1 MNLLLY
7 RGRSFSEKVVRKLR
21 EMVLTVR
28 LDRVLESQIRA
39 ENR

>member
-7 RGRSFSEKVVRKLR
+7 RGKTFSEKVIRKLK